1 MRKDFF
7 KNKRILV
14 TGGTG
19 SFGHHIVSRLIS
31 FEPSEIII
39 FSRDEKKQ
47 DYMKKEF
54 EEFKDI
60 LRFVLG
66 DIRDY
71 ERIKEASK
79 KIDFLYKGAAFKQI
93 PACEDNPMEAVKT
106 NIIGAENVRR
116 AAIENE
122 VKIVVAISTDK
133 AVKPVNVMGMSKA
146 IQERIYLS
154 SENISTNGTK
164 FICVRYGNV
173 IGSRGSVIPYFR
185 ERINQNKPLPLTS
198 KEMTRFLLSL
208 SEAIDLVFYATQ
220 NGESGDLF
228 VKKMPAC
235 YIKDLARVMSKIIVG
250 KEDYPIEEIGVRP
263 GEKIHEIL
271 ISEEEMRRAVEKDI
285 YYIIYPHIK
294 KDVVFNENGK
304 EYASNNTKILNEEEI
319 IALLKKENW
328 I

>member
-1 MRKDFF
+1 
-7 KNKRILV
+7 
-14 TGGTG
+14 
-19 SFGHHIVSRLIS
+19 
-31 FEPSEIII
+31 
-39 FSRDEKKQ
+39 
-47 DYMKKEF
+47 
-54 EEFKDI
+54 
-60 LRFVLG
+60 
-66 DIRDY
+66 
-71 ERIKEASK
+71 
-79 KIDFLYKGAAFKQI
+79 
-93 PACEDNPMEAVKT
+93 
-106 NIIGAENVRR
+106 
-116 AAIENE
+116 
-122 VKIVVAISTDK
+122 
-133 AVKPVNVMGMSKA
+133 
-146 IQERIYLS
+146 
-154 SENISTNGTK
+154 
-164 FICVRYGNV
+164 
-173 IGSRGSVIPYFR
+173 
-185 ERINQNKPLPLTS
+185 
-198 KEMTRFLLSL
+198 MTRFLLSL

>member
-47 DYMKKEF
+47 DDMKKEF

-79 KIDFLYKGAAFKQI
+79 KIDFLYQAAAFKQI